1 MVTAEFSFSSF
12 WLSCTLRSQVNVR
25 LWSVINLFKK
35 YHLWSLL
42 CVFRL
47 IKMSNNDSLLLN
59 ISTGPKKKWTPPSL
73 PKGKRNNDKVCSL
86 RMLYSANVK

>member
-1 MVTAEFSFSSF
+1 MLDYGQLSISSK
-12 WLSCTLRSQVNVR
+12 N
-25 LWSVINLFKK
+25 II
-35 YHLWSLL
+35 YG
-42 CVFRL
+42 VFRL

-73 PKGKRNNDKVCSL
+73 PKGMRNNDKVCSL